1 MKLILITGIMIT
13 VAVCF
18 ISTGLADELTS
29 AEKLWE
35 GTWTDVNY
43 SLSIIQNGS
52 EISGIAR
59 STNIEVNDP
68 FLLSGTLAEDG
79 KTLQGT
85 MKDTGTIVMKI
96 SDDMMSYSANGTVD
110 TLDNTGEPYSY
121 TSKGTRNGTIINP
134 ESIWSGEWNTPNT
147 TSIINQTGNSVTGKY
162 RPNSL
167 TEYFG
172 VLEGNVSE
180 DGTTLS
186 NTWTYYE
193 NVTFTLADNGL
204 TLLESDCGEK
214 EMALGE
220 VCLNLT
226 KKQ

>member
-85 MKDTGTIVMKI
+85 MKDTGTIVMKNFRRYDVI
-96 SDDMMSYSANGTVD
+96 FS
-110 TLDNTGEPYSY
+110 
-121 TSKGTRNGTIINP
+121 
-134 ESIWSGEWNTPNT
+134 
-147 TSIINQTGNSVTGKY
+147 
-162 RPNSL
+162 
-167 TEYFG
+167 
-172 VLEGNVSE
+172 
-180 DGTTLS
+180 
-186 NTWTYYE
+186 
-193 NVTFTLADNGL
+193 
-204 TLLESDCGEK
+204 
-214 EMALGE
+214 
-220 VCLNLT
+220 
-226 KKQ
+226 

>member
-1 MKLILITGIMIT
+1 
-13 VAVCF
+13 
-18 ISTGLADELTS
+18 
-29 AEKLWE
+29 
-35 GTWTDVNY
+35 
-43 SLSIIQNGS
+43 
-52 EISGIAR
+52 
-59 STNIEVNDP
+59 
-68 FLLSGTLAEDG
+68 
-79 KTLQGT
+79 
-85 MKDTGTIVMKI
+85 
-96 SDDMMSYSANGTVD
+96 MSYSANGTVD

-186 NTWTYYE
+186 NTMDI
-193 NVTFTLADNGL
+193 L
-204 TLLESDCGEK
+204 
-214 EMALGE
+214 
-220 VCLNLT
+220 
-226 KKQ
+226 